1 MDFHSIPQFLC
12 LFKKNIRFHKIGKKS
27 FAFPNCILYNKAYC
41 YETNGGVILLGRFF
55 SYYRPYKPLFILDFS
70 CAIIAGILELAF
82 PIAVNQ
88 VIDKI
93 MPQNNFRIILLACI
107 GLLLFYVINT
117 GLQYIV
123 VFFGH
128 KLGVLIETDMRIEL
142 FEKLQ
147 SQSFEYYDEQK
158 TGKLLSRL
166 TTDLFDISE
175 VAHHGPED
183 VFITVMT
190 LLGSFILM
198 LNMHVK
204 LAIATF
210 ILVPFITVALIFF
223 NKKMTNVNTQIYES
237 IAEFNAGV
245 EAAVTGIRVTQSFAN
260 EAYENTKFNGL
271 SNLYKRAKLMF
282 YKVMAVSS
290 AYNYLMIRLINLFAL
305 VFGAYY
311 TLQGELTNGEFV
323 GFILL
328 SNVFIRPIEK
338 VNNMIEDYP
347 KGIAGFKRLTEELD
361 KNTTVVDQ
369 HDAIDVAN
377 LQGAISYQE
386 ISFSYADHT
395 KVLDHLNLDI
405 PAGETVAF
413 VGESGSGK
421 TTLCNLLPR
430 FYEPS
435 SGKITIDGIDIQKM
449 TLASLR
455 EQIGTVQQDVFL
467 FPGTMRENIAYG
479 KLDATEEEIEQ
490 AVGLAH
496 LTGVIERMSD
506 GLDTVIGERGVK
518 LSGGQKQR
526 VAIARMF
533 LKNPPI
539 LILDE
544 ATSALDTETEEV
556 IQESLNSLAAG
567 RTTLIIAHR
576 LATIKHATRIIVMS
590 EAGILEEGTH
600 EELMEKEGHYKKLY
614 DAQFHD

>member
-1 MDFHSIPQFLC
+1 M
-12 LFKKNIRFHKIGKKS
+12 
-27 FAFPNCILYNKAYC
+27 
-41 YETNGGVILLGRFF
+41 
-55 SYYRPYKPLFILDFS
+55 
-70 CAIIAGILELAF
+70 
-82 PIAVNQ
+82 
-88 VIDKI
+88 
-93 MPQNNFRIILLACI
+93 
-107 GLLLFYVINT
+107 
-117 GLQYIV
+117 

-369 HDAIDVAN
+369 PDAIDVAN